1 MRFKVNDE
9 PVELPEGSSI
19 DDLAKANNLPEK
31 GVAIAVNNEMVP
43 LTQWKGKVIAEGD
56 DIIII
61 RAVCGG

>member
-1 MRFKVNDE
+1 MKFKVNDE
-9 PVELPEGSSI
+9 SVEMQDGISVA
-19 DDLAKANNLPEK
+19 DLAKANNLPEK

-43 LTQWKGKVIAEGD
+43 QIQWANKVIAEGD

>member
-43 LTQWKGKVIAEGD
+43 LSQWKGKVIAEGD